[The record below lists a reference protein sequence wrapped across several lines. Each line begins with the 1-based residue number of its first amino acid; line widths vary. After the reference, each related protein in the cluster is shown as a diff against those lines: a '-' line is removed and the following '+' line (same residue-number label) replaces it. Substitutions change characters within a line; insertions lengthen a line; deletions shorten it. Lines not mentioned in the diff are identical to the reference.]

1 MKKNENADLD
11 VKVVDC
17 SRLEAGDVNAVLGK
31 IFEEAYGS
39 AEDGSTTMQKPLVL
53 II

>member
-1 MKKNENADLD
+1 MKKNENADLE
-11 VKVVDC
+11 VNVVDC
-17 SRLEAGDVNAVLGK
+17 SKLEAGAVNAVLGK

-39 AEDGSTTMQKPLVL
+39 AEDGSTTLQKPFVL